1 MVLKLDFFEKTSE
14 QCYSI
19 DNWRKRDDISM
30 RIENRSNNLNLFVN
44 KQKYTE
50 FKNTTSNYFV
60 SLYWN
65 EVSFWVNFDPKI
77 HFFNFKKC
85 SNIHTMIVRNISTI
99 ATNEFSSTLQHDLLN
114 RKSSADCCPCYMDG
128 PWWTLQYKWPY
139 LSMNNHSIVFEMI
152 I

>member
-14 QCYSI
+14 QCYSN
-19 DNWRKRDDISM
+19 DNWRKRDGHNSISM

-77 HFFNFKKC
+77 HFLISKNVQIFIRWSFAISVRSLPMNFLRLCNMTC
-85 SNIHTMIVRNISTI
+85 SIVRARRTAVRATWTVLDGLCSTNDRI
-99 ATNEFSSTLQHDLLN
+99 CPWITTL
-114 RKSSADCCPCYMDG
+114 
-128 PWWTLQYKWPY
+128 
-139 LSMNNHSIVFEMI
+139 
-152 I
+152 

>member
-1 MVLKLDFFEKTSE
+1 MVLKLEFFEKTPE

-19 DNWRKRDDISM
+19 YNWRKRDDISM

-50 FKNTTSNYFV
+50 FQNTTSNYFV

-85 SNIHTMIVRNISTI
+85 SNIHTMIVRNIRTI
-99 ATNEFSSTLQHDLLN
+99 ATNAFCSFVRARWTAVRATRTVNGRILDGLCSTND
-114 RKSSADCCPCYMDG
+114 RICP
-128 PWWTLQYKWPY
+128 WITTL
-139 LSMNNHSIVFEMI
+139 
-152 I
+152 